1 MENKKFCI
9 ANWKLNKNSNQGIEF
24 LNKFQNLD
32 LLNTDT
38 SIIICPSF
46 ISLQEMIDVNSNMK
60 IDFGAQNISQHL
72 KGSFTGEISTDMLE
86 SINCFW
92 SIIGHSERR
101 IFFNETNEIVSS
113 KMKAVFNSKINPIL
127 CIGESLDDK
136 DKGNTEIVLKEQL
149 ISAFGNIESNI
160 NKDILIAYEP
170 IWAIGTGRAADINTI
185 KFSMK
190 IIKNIIKKININHCN
205 IWLLYG
211 GSVNTKNA
219 SEILKINN
227 VSGFLIGTS
236 SLNVDEFYD
245 IYKKF
250 KE

>member
-149 ISAFGNIESNI
+149 I
-160 NKDILIAYEP
+160 K
-170 IWAIGTGRAADINTI
+170 WT
-185 KFSMK
+185 
-190 IIKNIIKKININHCN
+190 
-205 IWLLYG
+205 
-211 GSVNTKNA
+211 
-219 SEILKINN
+219 LK
-227 VSGFLIGTS
+227 L
-236 SLNVDEFYD
+236 
-245 IYKKF
+245 
-250 KE
+250 